1 MRAINPELNQKRM
14 MTKVAHLYHSR
25 GMVQTEIA
33 KVLGLSQARVSRL
46 LTAAAEANI
55 IRTVVM
61 PPQGLFADLE
71 AELENAFG
79 LLEVHLVDPA
89 SDSAQDLHDGL
100 GRTLAS
106 SFQIS
111 PIDGKTVGLSLSNQM
126 LDSFVG
132 CLEHFPHAKA
142 QAVIQLCGAIGSPVS
157 KHDLDVAT
165 DRLARLT
172 SSSAIYLRSPALTP
186 SVNVRSAFAEND
198 LGTRDALAA
207 MDRLDVA
214 IFEIASGGELGAA
227 GVINLRLIDE
237 SGRSIQSDRDALLIA
252 ATLEQIG
259 KASRR
264 IGVGGGTANHQAVLA
279 TVLGGLAN
287 VLITDFDTAEFLLE
301 HKPN

>member
-1 MRAINPELNQKRM
+1 MRAIDAELNQKRM

-61 PPQGLFADLE
+61 PPQGLFADIE
-71 AELENAFG
+71 AELEKAFD

-89 SDSAQDLHDGL
+89 SESSQDLSDGL

-142 QAVIQLCGAIGSPVS
+142 KAVIQLCGAVGTPVS
-157 KHDLDVAT
+157 KHALDVAT
-165 DRLARLT
+165 DRLATLT
-172 SSSAIYLRSPALTP
+172 SSSAIYLRSPAVYP
-186 SVNVRSAFAEND
+186 SASVRSAFAEHD
-198 LGTRDALAA
+198 LGTRDALSA
-207 MDRLDVA
+207 MDELEVA
-214 IFEIASGGELGAA
+214 ILEIESGSQFGATGA
-227 GVINLRLIDE
+227 INLRLIDE
-237 SGRSIQSDRDALLIA
+237 SGRSIQSDRDDLLMA
-252 ATLEQIG
+252 ASLEQIG

-264 IGVGGGTANHQAVLA
+264 IGVGGGNANHQAVLA
-279 TVLGGLAN
+279 AVLGGLVN
-287 VLITDFDTAEFLLE
+287 VLITDFETAAFLLE

>member
-1 MRAINPELNQKRM
+1 
-14 MTKVAHLYHSR
+14 
-25 GMVQTEIA
+25 
-33 KVLGLSQARVSRL
+33 LGLSQARVSRL

-132 CLEHFPHAKA
+132 CLEDFPHAKA